1 MVGDPLAAH
10 QSEQANRISDEIV
23 RQSIEH
29 QQALQANADRR
40 WKTAHQALVQ
50 IVRSLDPDYFDA
62 CQKSGRSIE
71 QFEDEAIHH
80 WIEIRVKGIQSR
92 MTQLM
97 RPDNGPTL
105 QNRLD
110 EALRKI
116 QAAQQEEEQLRE
128 SIRRLQEENQQ
139 LNAHLRAIQQVQR
152 IAPPSLVEEVRPK
165 EDTQRKATSI
175 GTTNNEPDWMKE
187 WRNGRMFQK
196 ESAALI
202 LMGET
207 GKALRPS
214 LIDLLAKKLNLSPTN
229 SSLSETFNRLL
240 NFDAAGGLID
250 LLDVFSQPGA
260 TTGGNHP
267 DIFCLSKRGK
277 SAYQHLTGKPPVE
290 NEYERLI
297 RRHKSP
303 EHTVL
308 NIQAAEALIEIG
320 GYIILNE
327 APDIQLPDG
336 SVFIPDLVAQDQ
348 KTGETIFIEVERDAS
363 KDRNARTRKWKN
375 LLTATNGNIYVVCD
389 NLSCE
394 RAIQAEINQAL
405 GNARFNSRLT
415 NLNSLKK
422 GKRAQDGGMWLSARS
437 LK

>member
-1 MVGDPLAAH
+1 MAGDPLTAH

-29 QQALQANADRR
+29 QQALQANAERKWR
-40 WKTAHQALVQ
+40 TAHHALIQ
-50 IVRSLDPDYFDA
+50 IVRSLDSDYYDA

-71 QFEDEAIHH
+71 QFEDEALHH
-80 WIEIRVKGIQSR
+80 WIEIRVKGLQSR
-92 MTQLM
+92 MTQMM
-97 RPDNGPTL
+97 RPDTSLTL
-105 QNRLD
+105 QKSLD

-116 QAAQQEEEQLRE
+116 QAAQQEEERLRE
-128 SIRRLQEENQQ
+128 SIRRLQEENHQM
-139 LNAHLRAIQQVQR
+139 NAHLHAIQQVQR
-152 IAPPSLVEEVRPK
+152 IATPSVVEEVKPK
-165 EDTQRKATSI
+165 EDTQRAAASI
-175 GTTNNEPDWMKE
+175 ETTNNEPDWMQE
-187 WRNGRMFQK
+187 WRNGRTFQK
-196 ESAALI
+196 ESAALT

-240 NFDAAGGLID
+240 NLDGAGGLIEA
-250 LLDVFSQPGA
+250 LDVFSQAGA

-267 DIFCLSKRGK
+267 DIFRLTERGK
-277 SAYQHLTGKPPVE
+277 TAFQFLTGKWPAE
-290 NEYERLI
+290 NEYERLL
-297 RRHKSP
+297 RKHKSP

-308 NIQAAEALIEIG
+308 NIQTAEALVEIG
-320 GYIILNE
+320 GYKIIDE
-327 APDIQLPDG
+327 APDIHLPDG
-336 SVFIPDLVAQDQ
+336 SLFIPDLVAQDQ
-348 KTGETIFIEVERDAS
+348 KTGETIFIEVERDTS
-363 KDRNARTRKWKN
+363 KDRNTRTRKWKN
-375 LLTATNGNIYVVCD
+375 VLTATNGNIFVVCD

-422 GKRAQDGGMWLSARS
+422 GKRAQDGGIWLSVRS